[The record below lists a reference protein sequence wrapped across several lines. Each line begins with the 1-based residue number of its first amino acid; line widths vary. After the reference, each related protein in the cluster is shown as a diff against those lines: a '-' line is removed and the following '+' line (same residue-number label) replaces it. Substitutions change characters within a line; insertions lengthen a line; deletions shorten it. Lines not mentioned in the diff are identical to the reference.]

1 MSRARRYLVE
11 GDQGPIFTERPVP
24 TKTEFTMILDAARDS
39 IMTRSSLLIA
49 AARLYGVQPPEQ
61 RRHEA
66 VTWARTVIDYAGAER
81 ELTRMEA
88 DGLIVGKQAY
98 QWAELGHR
106 IGGTQAGTTYYVSA
120 RMALAIQDRNEH
132 HVDQAL
138 WGRAASAADAQ
149 MRIKHPEQ
157 WARLRQEAYEALQ
170 KGASE
175 GEGRRG

>member
-1 MSRARRYLVE
+1 VDGE
-11 GDQGPIFTERPVP
+11 QGPISSEKPVP
-24 TKTEFTMILDAARDS
+24 TKTQFTMILDAARDS
-39 IMTRSSLLIA
+39 TLTRSSLLVA
-49 AARLYGVQPPEQ
+49 AARLYGVQPSDQ

-81 ELTRMEA
+81 ELARMEA

-138 WGRAASAADAQ
+138 WERAAAAADAQ
-149 MRIKHPEQ
+149 MRTQYPDR

-175 GEGRRG
+175 GGGVS